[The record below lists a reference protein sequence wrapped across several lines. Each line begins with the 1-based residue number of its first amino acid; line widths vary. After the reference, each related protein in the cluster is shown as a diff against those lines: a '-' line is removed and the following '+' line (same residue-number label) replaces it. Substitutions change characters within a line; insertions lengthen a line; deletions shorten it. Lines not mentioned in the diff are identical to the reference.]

1 MSEQAPRHQRE
12 VSYVVKKRERTRT
25 WVVFAL
31 LFILLL
37 TIVGTFSL
45 IWSENNKADMFTQT
59 ALPLITTLVGSAL
72 GFYFGGKSK
81 EEEEQEMDDAKS
93 GATESI
99 QQPPSS

>member
-1 MSEQAPRHQRE
+1 MSEQAPRRRRE
-12 VSYVVKKRERTRT
+12 VPYLIKKRERTRT

-45 IWSENNKADMFTQT
+45 IWCGKDKAEMFTQT

-72 GFYFGGKSK
+72 GFYFGGKGK
-81 EEEEQEMDDAKS
+81 EEEEKEIGGADS

-99 QQPPSS
+99 QKPPSS